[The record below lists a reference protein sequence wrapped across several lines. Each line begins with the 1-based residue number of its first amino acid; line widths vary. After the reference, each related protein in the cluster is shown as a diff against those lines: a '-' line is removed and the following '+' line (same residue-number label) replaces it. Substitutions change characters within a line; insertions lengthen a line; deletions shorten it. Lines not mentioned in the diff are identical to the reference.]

1 MIKRKLIFCTIQ
13 CVLLIWL
20 TGVLPT
26 GCQDDWDTYG
36 EDSSGRKVTINLKLP
51 VALASTTDKEK
62 EITNAYFFAY
72 GIGATDSKPI
82 AYQKITGSESQQI
95 LIPVGKCDIYI
106 VANYKGAKFD
116 ANTTRTI
123 LEEETFTDE
132 AVLEQPFVMLGVYSG
147 VMISREGK
155 IMYGGTDIT
164 QNIKLERVA
173 AKVTLNLNAAET
185 VVIDS
190 VCINNRASV
199 SFLIPD
205 KPHTSGATNNKNVKL
220 ETPGNT
226 YSFYLPEYI
235 VNEEHKTKSTYVTVY
250 AQVGTGT
257 KTEKVYE
264 IYIGDW
270 FGYSKKYHEWNWAG
284 MTDNDPSEVEALD
297 GVGKIGISG
306 LNVTRNKHY
315 IFDGAIVGPI
325 GMTLEGVVSVKDW
338 KVIDIPT
345 DITPTA
351 SLFLSET
358 DVVVNAIKDRVTI
371 SYETTLE
378 DITVE
383 IDENSNRLPDGTPRF
398 TSSIDKQDK
407 TISFTHSTE
416 ATTYETSPDVPVSV
430 TAIVKA
436 FQGTEYEVKKKINL
450 FAYNPVSKKNRAPQ
464 DWVYHMGY
472 NPIEMYQLDYK
483 DLLGKDPKS
492 VYMDNAPAFTNN
504 GCDGYWEDG
513 EDDPQT
519 GKGNWRLPT
528 KEELKRVY
536 KIVQALS
543 GKDIGY
549 ESIGQSNWSSSEVTT
564 DFKSSDYAYTV
575 SSDYQEYSSP
585 KIVNN
590 IPARCVCDNTPLY
603 NTGEKATYL
612 QVSHAFYEV
621 ALGEYPGNLFS
632 TVPIKYE
639 SDQVVDIRLLDSDGA
654 ELSSLTPTEKIDP
667 YFLGFNVDSNAELE
681 GKISD
686 LWFPKNLVKLK
697 FVDGMYSISEG
708 PVKVEG
714 ATIKKKGKFYL
725 FPNVQPYD
733 EIYNVLQPYSFIP
746 PQVNRMLYNLN
757 GYREF
762 TLLFS
767 AGKNLSKTVRIRVI
781 NPVANIDYHKKGTRV
796 PFLEALGISSSYIG
810 YDIDHYERFPDSDAV
825 SGFFVKSINA
835 EKQTVAS
842 NTTLVPDMETGC
854 ATYFEGSPGDP
865 ATGKGNWYLN
875 RAFPDI
881 LVPYVRDRLA
891 INQSSGL
898 RGETTTGDP
907 VNGSYERTYNADYW
921 RKYLGMANFSQWA
934 EPTAVYW
941 ATADSI
947 DQGYGFRLDNFHK
960 GRYTKK
966 KLNILT
972 RCTRRIN
979 IDVLRLSD
987 VKVEL
992 NGGYEPGSRFEW
1004 RIPFYTSSSNG
1015 IEAELFY
1022 YNKDYE
1028 GKLALRVDNTFTV
1041 YPHNSGE
1048 IVVSA
1053 SEQLPIG
1060 TIANVVV
1067 NSKNDDKIQRAYRI
1081 IKVIGKQN

>member
-1 MIKRKLIFCTIQ
+1 MIKRKLIYRSIQ
-13 CVLLIWL
+13 YVLLVWL
-20 TGVLPT
+20 AGILPV

-36 EDSSGRKVTINLKLP
+36 EDSSGQRVTINLKLP
-51 VALASTTDKEK
+51 VSLATTTDKEQ
-62 EITNAYFFAY
+62 EIKDAHFYAY
-72 GIGATDSKPI
+72 GTDSKPI
-82 AYQKITGSESQQI
+82 AYQKITGSKSQKI
-95 LIPVGKCDIYI
+95 VIPVGKCDIYI
-106 VANYKGAKFD
+106 VANYTGSKLN
-116 ANTTRTI
+116 ANTPRAT
-123 LEEETFTDE
+123 LEGETFTI
-132 AVLEQPFVMLGVYSG
+132 AQVIGQPFVMLGMYKG
-147 VMISREGK
+147 VIISREGK
-155 IMYGGTDIT
+155 IMYAGTDIT
-164 QNIKLERVA
+164 QNLKPERIA
-173 AKVTLNLNAAET
+173 AKVTLNINAAET

-190 VCINNRASV
+190 VCINNRANA
-199 SFLIPD
+199 SFLMPN
-205 KPHTSGATNNKNVKL
+205 KPYVPTNTDNNNVKL
-220 ETPGNT
+220 KVPANT

-235 VNEEHKTKSTYVTVY
+235 VDESHKKKSTYVTVY
-250 AQVGTGT
+250 AKVGAD
-257 KTEKVYE
+257 KQTEKVYK

-270 FGYSKKYHEWNWAG
+270 FGYSKKYHEWNWEG
-284 MTDNDPSEVEALD
+284 MTGNDPSEVKAND
-297 GVGKIGISG
+297 NSGKIGIDG
-306 LNVTRNKHY
+306 LSVTRNKHY
-315 IFDGAIVGPI
+315 IFDGTIVGPVDV
-325 GMTLEGVVSVKDW
+325 TLNGTVSVKDW
-338 KVIDIPT
+338 ELINIPT

-358 DVVVNAIKDRVTI
+358 DVVVNAIKDSVAI
-371 SYETTLE
+371 SYETTLA
-378 DITVE
+378 DISVE
-383 IDENSNRLPDGTPRF
+383 IDATLNKLKSGAPRF
-398 TSSIDKQDK
+398 TYTIDKQNK

-416 ATTYETSPDVPVSV
+416 ATTYETSSGVPISV

-436 FQGTEYEVKKKINL
+436 FQGTEYEVKKNINL
-450 FAYNPVSKKNRAPQ
+450 FAYNPVSKENMDPQ
-464 DWVYHMGY
+464 EWVYHMGY
-472 NPIEMYQLDYK
+472 NPLQLYQLDYK

-492 VYMDNAPAFTNN
+492 VYMDNAPAFTGN
-504 GCDGYWEDG
+504 GCDGYSEG
-513 EDDPQT
+513 SDPQT
-519 GKGNWRLPT
+519 GKGYWRLPT

-543 GKDIGY
+543 VEDIGY

-590 IPARCVCDNTPLY
+590 IPARCVRDNTPLY

-612 QVSHAFYEV
+612 QVSHTFYEV

-966 KLNILT
+966 KLSILT

-979 IDVLRLSD
+979 IDVLCLSD

-1004 RIPFYTSSSNG
+1004 KIPFYTSSSNG
-1015 IEAELFY
+1015 VEAELFY

-1067 NSKNDDKIQRAYRI
+1067 NSKNDDKTQRAYRI

>member
-1 MIKRKLIFCTIQ
+1 M
-13 CVLLIWL
+13 
-20 TGVLPT
+20 
-26 GCQDDWDTYG
+26 
-36 EDSSGRKVTINLKLP
+36 
-51 VALASTTDKEK
+51 
-62 EITNAYFFAY
+62 EI
-72 GIGATDSKPI
+72 
-82 AYQKITGSESQQI
+82 
-95 LIPVGKCDIYI
+95 
-106 VANYKGAKFD
+106 D
-116 ANTTRTI
+116 A
-123 LEEETFTDE
+123 
-132 AVLEQPFVMLGVYSG
+132 
-147 VMISREGK
+147 
-155 IMYGGTDIT
+155 
-164 QNIKLERVA
+164 
-173 AKVTLNLNAAET
+173 TLNKL
-185 VVIDS
+185 
-190 VCINNRASV
+190 
-199 SFLIPD
+199 
-205 KPHTSGATNNKNVKL
+205 KSGA
-220 ETPGNT
+220 
-226 YSFYLPEYI
+226 
-235 VNEEHKTKSTYVTVY
+235 
-250 AQVGTGT
+250 
-257 KTEKVYE
+257 
-264 IYIGDW
+264 
-270 FGYSKKYHEWNWAG
+270 
-284 MTDNDPSEVEALD
+284 
-297 GVGKIGISG
+297 
-306 LNVTRNKHY
+306 
-315 IFDGAIVGPI
+315 
-325 GMTLEGVVSVKDW
+325 
-338 KVIDIPT
+338 
-345 DITPTA
+345 
-351 SLFLSET
+351 
-358 DVVVNAIKDRVTI
+358 
-371 SYETTLE
+371 
-378 DITVE
+378 
-383 IDENSNRLPDGTPRF
+383 PRF
-398 TSSIDKQDK
+398 TYTIDKQNK

-416 ATTYETSPDVPVSV
+416 ATTYETSSGVPISV

-436 FQGTEYEVKKKINL
+436 FQGTEYEVKKNINL
-450 FAYNPVSKKNRAPQ
+450 FAYNPVSKENMDPQ
-464 DWVYHMGY
+464 EWVYHMGY
-472 NPIEMYQLDYK
+472 NPLQLYQLDYK

-492 VYMDNAPAFTNN
+492 VYMDNAPAFTGN
-504 GCDGYWEDG
+504 GCDGYSEG
-513 EDDPQT
+513 SDPQT
-519 GKGNWRLPT
+519 GKGYWRLPT

-543 GKDIGY
+543 VEDIGY

-590 IPARCVCDNTPLY
+590 IPARCVRDNTPLY

-612 QVSHAFYEV
+612 QVSHTFYEV

-966 KLNILT
+966 KLSILT

-979 IDVLRLSD
+979 IDVLCLSD

-1004 RIPFYTSSSNG
+1004 KIPFYTSSSNG
-1015 IEAELFY
+1015 VEAELFY

-1067 NSKNDDKIQRAYRI
+1067 NSKNDDKTQRAYRI